1 VRQPQPDRHIE
12 RLRNIPFN
20 RDSSLCSE
28 RRICLDCVFDYDN
41 EHLLCSF
48 EKPFLGCYLV
58 PNSIIMQTSFAPM
71 LAIPN
76 GTTDIDFYKKA
87 FGAVEHWCL
96 RNDDD
101 SVHVAEFDINGAIFH
116 LHEVTPHSNSTTIQQ
131 AGGGTVTIGLF
142 TDDVHAVFDCA
153 VAAGAKVI
161 NPVTDFDYGYRQGD
175 LQDAFGH
182 RWTIQKKI
190 ADVL

>member
-1 VRQPQPDRHIE
+1 MIIFISNP
-12 RLRNIPFN
+12 
-20 RDSSLCSE
+20 
-28 RRICLDCVFDYDN
+28 
-41 EHLLCSF
+41 
-48 EKPFLGCYLV
+48 G
-58 PNSIIMQTSFAPM
+58 IMQTSFAPM

-76 GTTDIDFYKKA
+76 GTIDINFYQKA

-96 RNDDD
+96 RNDDG
-101 SVHVAEFDINGAIFH
+101 SVHVAEFDIDGAIFH
-116 LHEVTPHSNSTTIQQ
+116 LHEVTPFSSSVTTNR

-142 TDDVHAVFDCA
+142 TDDVHAMFNRA
-153 VAAGAKVI
+153 VEAGADII

-175 LQDAFGH
+175 LLDAFGH